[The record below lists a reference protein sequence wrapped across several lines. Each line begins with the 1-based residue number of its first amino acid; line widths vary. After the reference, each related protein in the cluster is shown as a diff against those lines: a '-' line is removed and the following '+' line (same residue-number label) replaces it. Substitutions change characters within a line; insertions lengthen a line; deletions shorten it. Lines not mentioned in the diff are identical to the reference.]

1 MRSVSSA
8 DVRPSSVL
16 AGMSPWK
23 FHTLQNRRCNRAVA
37 DWLLMDGHHVSVVEG
52 EGFVHMIK
60 LLEPRFEPPSR
71 SYHQTV

>member
-1 MRSVSSA
+1 MRSVSYSDA
-8 DVRPSSVL
+8 RPSSVL
-16 AGMSPWK
+16 AGLPQWK
-23 FHTLQNRRCNRAVA
+23 FNTLQHRRCNRAVA

-71 SYHQTV
+71 SYLQTV